1 MVINGHIRA
10 APDTFK
16 YTKIPGNPGG
26 GSLFAQGGRRSGFT
40 TLNEAALFSS

>member
-1 MVINGHIRA
+1 MLINNHIRA

-26 GSLFAQGGRRSGFT
+26 RFLFAPG
-40 TLNEAALFSS
+40 EAPFWLHNPE

>member
-40 TLNEAALFSS
+40 ALNRAALFSP